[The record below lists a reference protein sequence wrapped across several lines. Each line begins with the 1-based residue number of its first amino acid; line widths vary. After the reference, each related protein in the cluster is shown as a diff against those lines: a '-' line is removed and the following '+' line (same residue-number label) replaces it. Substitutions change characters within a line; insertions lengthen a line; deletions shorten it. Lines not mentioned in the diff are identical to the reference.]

1 MQRRQAL
8 AHLVEAL
15 QRFDRAH
22 EDRGRAAGRFGDDI
36 EAVVHPVNKVHVR
49 MAGRPEH
56 RPVACSWPEAR
67 VRCPVAHADVCLDLD
82 DPPGTAS
89 GLVVTDESRAE
100 QASGG
105 LERGAGEER
114 AVDDAQARGR

>member
-1 MQRRQAL
+1 MQRGPAL
-8 AHLVEAL
+8 THQVQAL
-15 QRFDRAH
+15 QRFDGAH
-22 EDRGRAAGRFGDDI
+22 EDRGRAAGRFGDDV
-36 EAVVHPVNKVHVR
+36 EAVVHPVDKVHVG

-56 RPVACSWPEAR
+56 RPVAGGRPEAR
-67 VRCPVAHADVCLDLD
+67 VRCPVVDADVCLDLD

-89 GLVVTDESRAE
+89 RLVVADEARAE